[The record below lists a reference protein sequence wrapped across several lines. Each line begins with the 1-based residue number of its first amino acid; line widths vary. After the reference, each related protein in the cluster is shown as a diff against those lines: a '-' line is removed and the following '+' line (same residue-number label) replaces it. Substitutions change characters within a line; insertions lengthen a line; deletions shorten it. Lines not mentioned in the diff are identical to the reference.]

1 MIRFQNPF
9 RKGQTGLMLLLIF
22 NTAWLAA
29 LYFVLP
35 AVLYFAYL
43 PFIYLAVGGAL
54 TIWFVIYNKGFTHR
68 RKKPEDL
75 PPGMTKEEIEA
86 WNAEGERLFRRS
98 RWALTVII
106 PILLVF
112 LTDLLYL
119 FFGQFVSGWFQ

>member
-29 LYFVLP
+29 LYFILPVL
-35 AVLYFAYL
+35 LYFIYL
-43 PFIYLAVGGAL
+43 PVIYLAVGGVL

-68 RKKPEDL
+68 HKKPEDL
-75 PPGMTKEEIEA
+75 PSGMTSEEIEA

-112 LTDLLYL
+112 FADLLYL
-119 FFGQFVSGWFQ
+119 FFGQIVSGWFQ